1 MKSYESEVQQLRSR
15 TSEQEKTLQQMRD
28 QQSQMLQAEASLKNE
43 TKRLLNLIGMYILT
57 S

>member
-1 MKSYESEVQQLRSR
+1 
-15 TSEQEKTLQQMRD
+15 MRD